1 MDERGQPWPGPLY
14 QQLLREQ
21 VDPRPP
27 DCRTPE
33 DSARC
38 GCGAED
44 RVAQLGEIIDNAAR
58 VVDAKLAQ
66 PARWRGQTRR
76 ALLGYCAG
84 DEAARYRDTFNWVVT
99 AGQPVSEDYV
109 IELHERAVGWRD
121 YRTCHLWVDYGY
133 RHPEPEEIPKLLGL
147 AFGRLHDSGSTWPAA
162 ALALGLHLDLV
173 TAHPFS
179 DGNGRTTRLAASS
192 VLASHGYKSTL
203 MTAVEQFFHL
213 APQRYLELLDH
224 YRFARACRTRTIE
237 QLLIA
242 MAASSAAAAWAKANG
257 LLLTQVAA
265 IDIAGPSPGRLPT
278 VAGHLAHDALLA
290 QLQRIDIEERDPLGQ
305 TDGS

>member
-1 MDERGQPWPGPLY
+1 MDVLRQQWPGHLY

-27 DCRTPE
+27 GCRTPE

-38 GCGAED
+38 RCGAED
-44 RVAQLGEIIDNAAR
+44 RIAQLGEIIDNAAR
-58 VVDAKLAQ
+58 VIDAKLAH

-76 ALLGYCAG
+76 ALLGYCVG
-84 DEAARYRDTFNWVVT
+84 DEATRYRETFNWVVT
-99 AGQPVSEDYV
+99 TDEPVSEDYL
-109 IELHERAVGWRD
+109 IELHQRAVGWRD

-133 RHPEPEEIPKLLGL
+133 RHPEPEEIPRLLGL
-147 AFGRLHDSGSTWPAA
+147 AFDRLNDAGSMWPAA

-179 DGNGRTTRLAASS
+179 DGNGRTARLAASS
-192 VLASHGYKSTL
+192 ILASHGYKSTL

-213 APQRYLELLDH
+213 APRRYLELLDH
-224 YRFARACRTRTIE
+224 YRFARACRMRTIE

-242 MAASSAAAAWAKANG
+242 MAASSAAAAWAKANR
-257 LLLTQVAA
+257 LLLTQVTA
-265 IDIAGPSPGRLPT
+265 IDDATPSPGRLPT
-278 VAGHLAHDALLA
+278 TPGQLAHHALLA
-290 QLQRIDIEERDPLGQ
+290 QLQRIDIEERDPLGP
-305 TDGS
+305 G